1 MFPSSQENIREKKC
15 DILLP
20 WEQMSRSQKSFWGG
34 RKVRARNALAIR
46 KGRDW
51 ANTIYFNFT
60 QVVSSYANFLQQ
72 MKAFTREKSSI
83 STGVFRLATESKSE
97 SES

>member
-1 MFPSSQENIREKKC
+1 MFPSSQENIREKKY

-46 KGRDW
+46 KGRD
-51 ANTIYFNFT
+51 
-60 QVVSSYANFLQQ
+60 
-72 MKAFTREKSSI
+72 
-83 STGVFRLATESKSE
+83 
-97 SES
+97 